1 MASSRSL
8 ALVLVLFG
16 MAMPRSAWSAAPT
29 PEEKETARTMMDAG
43 HAQRDAGDHKAA
55 LALFDG
61 ADAIMHVPTTGLEVA
76 REYMALGQLVEARD
90 AIQRVIRS
98 PKGEDE
104 PDVFREA
111 RNKAAALDDELAKRI
126 PAVRIIAS
134 GAPEDAPMQVMVDG
148 QPVPVAALIAPFR
161 VNPGHHVVV
170 ATVASTDV
178 RQEVDVTEGQTVS
191 VTLAFPSSPPAAEA
205 DASSSSEP
213 RAEGGGASSAVPWLR
228 WGGVGLAAAG
238 IGVGAVTGAM
248 SLSST
253 SSAKGLCVNN
263 NCPPASWSDID
274 SAHTTATV
282 STVAFCAAGVGAALV
297 VISLFID
304 PHSGSASPTAASAK
318 IHVRPAPWIGL
329 GGSGIVGTF

>member
-1 MASSRSL
+1 MASSRAL
-8 ALVLVLFG
+8 AVVLVLF
-16 MAMPRSAWSAAPT
+16 AIAIPRSAWSAAPS
-29 PEEKETARTMMDAG
+29 PEEKETARAMMDAG

-76 REYMALGQLVEARD
+76 REYVALGQLVEARD

-98 PKGEDE
+98 PKTEDE
-104 PDVFREA
+104 PEVFREA
-111 RNKAAALDDELAKRI
+111 RNKAAALDDELVKRI
-126 PAVRIIAS
+126 PAVRITVS
-134 GAPEDAPMQVMVDG
+134 GAPEDAPMQIMVDG
-148 QPVPVAALIAPFR
+148 QPVPVAALVAPFR
-161 VNPGHHVVV
+161 MNPGHHVVV

-178 RQEVDVTEGQTVS
+178 RQEVDVTEGQTVP
-191 VTLAFPSSPPAAEA
+191 VTLAFPSSASAPEA
-205 DASSSSEP
+205 NAPSPSEP
-213 RAEGGGASSAVPWLR
+213 SAEGGGGASAVPWLR
-228 WGGVGLAAAG
+228 WGGFGLAAAG

-253 SSAKGLCVNN
+253 NSAKEHCVNN
-263 NCPPASWSDID
+263 NCPPSSWSDID

-282 STVAFCAAGVGAALV
+282 STVAFCAAGVGAALA

-304 PHSGSASPTAASAK
+304 SHASSASPTASAK

-329 GGSGIVGTF
+329 GGSGIAGTF